1 MDWTL
6 FIIGTLTVLLVVISL
21 HLIWKERSHTSPRKG

>member
-6 FIIGTLTVLLVVISL
+6 LSIGTFTALLVVISL
-21 HLIWKERSHTSPRKG
+21 HLIWKQKSHTSPRKG